1 VAERTTDR
9 GQIELSSA
17 VKAELKA
24 YQTALQ
30 RDLNRR
36 ASYGDIIGALLWGV
50 PLWQANAMIDA
61 YRPQHESRDNPG
73 SEDEERG

>member
-1 VAERTTDR
+1 MAERTTT
-9 GQIELSSA
+9 IEVPVA
-17 VKAELKA
+17 VKEQLKA
-24 YQTALQ
+24 YQALLL

-61 YRPQHESRDNPG
+61 YPSQPDPRDDPG
-73 SEDEERG
+73 PDGA